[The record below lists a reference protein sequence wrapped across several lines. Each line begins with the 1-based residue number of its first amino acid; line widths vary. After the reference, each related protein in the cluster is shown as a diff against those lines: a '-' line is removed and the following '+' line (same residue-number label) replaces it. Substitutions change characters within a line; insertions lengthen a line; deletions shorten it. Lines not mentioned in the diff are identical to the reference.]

1 MTHHPIIDSADL
13 TAALPARSLEGEE
26 RPAQVAQVAQVARA
40 YAVLLAA
47 RPFRL
52 TTPQR
57 RTAACPRDPVPDP
70 CEHHML
76 PFSCAAH
83 VGYLPGERILRLSRL
98 ARLIDH
104 FAARLQTQEQLT
116 MQIAKCLAAN
126 LRFRGVGVVLEAD
139 QQLAG
144 FSRCHVHDR
153 AFWPIAGRAP
163 GARLG
168 PRPPEPWIRIPL
180 GPAGSY
186 YPPRRTKAFD
196 TLSWPLTGFV
206 GPRNPC
212 YQ

>member
-1 MTHHPIIDSADL
+1 
-13 TAALPARSLEGEE
+13 
-26 RPAQVAQVAQVARA
+26 
-40 YAVLLAA
+40 
-47 RPFRL
+47 
-52 TTPQR
+52 
-57 RTAACPRDPVPDP
+57 
-70 CEHHML
+70 ML

-83 VGYLPGERILRLSRL
+83 VGYLSGERILGLSKL
-98 ARLIDH
+98 ARLVDH

-116 MQIAKCLAAN
+116 MQIAKCLDAN

-139 QQLAG
+139 QQLAE
-144 FSRCHVHDR
+144 FSRCHVYDR

-186 YPPRRTKAFD
+186 CPPRRTKAFD